1 MKITLRI
8 QRYNPEKDASPRF
21 EDYLLEMA
29 GEDKILDALLRIKAY
44 VDGSLAFRKSC
55 GHGICGSDAMIINGE
70 ERLACRT
77 LIRDLKLEPSPE
89 GELLVTVEPL
99 KGLPLQRDLMVD
111 QEPFFSAYRSVKPY
125 LLDPSPVAAKER
137 RQSQEERALFDDATK
152 CILCASCYSACPVV
166 RDKNPD
172 FIGPAAVLGA
182 SRFVFDSRDAG
193 LAGRLPALDR
203 PGGIW
208 DCESRFRCTQVC
220 PRGIK
225 VTKAINATKRRIE
238 ALKKGNIVQ

>member
-1 MKITLRI
+1 
-8 QRYNPEKDASPRF
+8 
-21 EDYLLEMA
+21 
-29 GEDKILDALLRIKAY
+29 
-44 VDGSLAFRKSC
+44 
-55 GHGICGSDAMIINGE
+55 MIINGE
-70 ERLACRT
+70 EKLACKT
-77 LIRDLKLEPSPE
+77 LFRDLRLEPGPE
-89 GELLVTVEPL
+89 GELVVTVEPL

-111 QEPFFSAYRSVKPY
+111 QARFFAAYRSVKPF
-125 LLDPSPVAAKER
+125 LLEPSPVAAKER
-137 RQSQEERALFDDATK
+137 KQSPEERAEFDDATK

-182 SRFVFDSRDAG
+182 SRFSFDSRDGG
-193 LAGRLPALDR
+193 LALRLPALDR

-208 DCESRFRCTQVC
+208 DCESKFRCTQVC

-238 ALKKGNIVQ
+238 AAKKGSATQ